1 MVDLA
6 TIKID
11 LPDWPDQVI
20 ELWLLKLANRGADM
34 GWPPPNPFG
43 TSDWQYILA
52 DKPLSWW
59 KQVTWKLEDRDLD
72 FQALSQDSR
81 SIVNK
86 MLDAHVNGK
95 ENVYSNDANSKDRFV
110 SAAQYIAEN
119 ATVPQ
124 PLVGFDLADGLSV
137 LDGNHRMAGLCY
149 CQAKKEELL
158 AGGWKAPQASHKIWI
173 GTHVL
178 GETPD

>member
-6 TIKID
+6 TIKAD

-59 KQVTWKLEDRDLD
+59 KQVTWKLLRRPRSR
-72 FQALSQDSR
+72 FSGRSHKNSR

-95 ENVYSNDANSKDRFV
+95 ENIYSNDANSKDRFV

-137 LDGNHRMAGLCY
+137 LDGNHRMTGLCY

-158 AGGWKAPQASHKIWI
+158 RGGLEGPASKSENLDRNARAW
-173 GTHVL
+173 
-178 GETPD
+178 